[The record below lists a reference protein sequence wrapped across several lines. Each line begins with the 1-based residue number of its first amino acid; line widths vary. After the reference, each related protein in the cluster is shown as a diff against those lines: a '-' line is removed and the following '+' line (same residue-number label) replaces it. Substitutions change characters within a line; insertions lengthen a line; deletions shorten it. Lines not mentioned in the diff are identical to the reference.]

1 MATLAEIRA
10 KLLAQEKQKTVSG
23 GGDNA
28 IFPHWNSPDNETSV
42 VRFLPDGDSTNDF
55 FWRERQMINIEFSG
69 IKGQSETKPVTIKV
83 PCVEM
88 WEGQKCPIHEEI
100 RPWFKDASMEDLARK
115 YWKKKSYLFQGLVV
129 TSSIVE
135 EEVPANPVRR
145 FIISTQIYKIIQQA
159 LMDPDFGE
167 YLPTD
172 YDQGVDF
179 RITKTKK
186 GQYADYTT
194 SNWARKTRSLDQ
206 VERDMLTEHGL
217 FNLVDF
223 MPKRP
228 SDTELKIIF
237 EMFEASVDGELY
249 DPERFSEYYRP
260 WGMDAPNSGAS
271 EKVAASTAATSPR
284 QATKVVTK
292 PTVVD
297 EPDVSDDDDGD
308 SATATQP
315 VVTAPPAGGRDA
327 KDILAA
333 IRARK
338 SATN

>member
-1 MATLAEIRA
+1 MATLSEIRA
-10 KLLAQEKQKTVSG
+10 KLLAQEKQKTSQG
-23 GGDNA
+23 GGDNG

-42 VRFLPDGDSTNDF
+42 VRFLPDGDSKNDF
-55 FWRERQMINIEFSG
+55 FWRERQMINLEFSG
-69 IKGQSETKPVTIKV
+69 IKGQSESKPVTIKV

-100 RPWFKDASMEDLARK
+100 RPWFKDSNMEDLARK

-129 TSSIVE
+129 STPIVE

-159 LMDPDFGE
+159 LMDPDFGDQ
-167 YLPTD
+167 LPTD

-206 VERDMLTEHGL
+206 AERDALTEHGL
-217 FNLVDF
+217 FNLSDF
-223 MPKRP
+223 MPKQP
-228 SDTELKIIF
+228 SEAELKIIF
-237 EMFEASVDGELY
+237 EMFESSVDGELY

-260 WGMDAPNSGAS
+260 WGMDAPTSGAS
-271 EKVAASTAATSPR
+271 DRAAPASTRANNSQ
-284 QATKVVTK
+284 QAKTTT
-292 PTVVD
+292 TVVD
-297 EPDVSDDDDGD
+297 DVEDQDDEVDGV
-308 SATATQP
+308 STAATQP
-315 VVTAPPAGGRDA
+315 VVVPPASSGGKDA

-338 SATN
+338 TASN